1 MSAKTKHSK
10 IKFLQDNKQV
20 VYSVILMIVIPGA
33 MIFNTWFLSGYFRN
47 TVDQSIHDKAVAI
60 GLSINTAL
68 ADKLGSP
75 EAMQSFIDNWKEYS
89 GETKLLDILYP
100 ENDGFKLAASMDKSK
115 VGQEEES
122 MAYTI
127 SWKDGAPLAQK
138 ISDPA
143 SKNNSPYWLV
153 AMPLKDLQGDKQAL
167 LVMEFS
173 TDFVSSNLLDA
184 LIRSY
189 LVLILTVVLIV
200 MLLFVN
206 SHLFEYSI
214 LYNKIKEVDAM
225 KDDFISIASHELRT
239 PVTAIKGF
247 ISLIIE
253 ESQSLEPNAKI
264 KEYLSI
270 ISISTDRLMMLIEDF
285 LNVSR
290 IDQGRLKMDIQ
301 KTDAWPVIEET
312 VKELKPQADEKKL
325 SLFCVL
331 EPGAKSDVLIDG
343 DRFKQ
348 SLINIIG
355 NAIKYTP
362 SGSVEIRA
370 KSKGKNFIITVK
382 DTGIGMA
389 AKEREHLFEKF
400 YRIRK
405 RETDAIIGTGLGLW
419 ITKQIVGLMNG
430 TISVDSIEKVGSQ
443 FTIDL
448 PLAE

>member
-1 MSAKTKHSK
+1 MAIETKHSK
-10 IKFLQDNKQV
+10 AKFLRDNKQV

-33 MIFNTWFLSGYFRN
+33 LIFNTWFLSGYFRN

-75 EAMQSFIDNWKEYS
+75 EEMQSFIDDWQKYS
-89 GETKLLDILYP
+89 SETKLLDILYL
-100 ENDGFKLAASMDKSK
+100 EKDSFKLAASMDKGK
-115 VGQEEES
+115 VGQTDES
-122 MAYTI
+122 MAYMI
-127 SWKDGAPLAQK
+127 SWKNDAPIAQK
-138 ISDPA
+138 IIDPA
-143 SKNNSPYWLV
+143 NKSKNPYWLV
-153 AMPLKDLQGDKQAL
+153 AMPLKDIQGNKQAL
-167 LVMEFS
+167 LAMEFS
-173 TDFVSSNLLDA
+173 TDFVSSNLLAA

-189 LVLILTVVLIV
+189 LILILTVILIIL
-200 MLLFVN
+200 LLFVN

-214 LYNKIKEVDAM
+214 LYNKIKEIDAM

-239 PVTAIKGF
+239 PVAAIKGF
-247 ISLIIE
+247 ASLIIE
-253 ESQSLEPNAKI
+253 ESQSLAPNAKMQ
-264 KEYLSI
+264 EYLSI
-270 ISISTDRLMMLIEDF
+270 ISASADRLTMLIEDL

-301 KTDAWPVIEET
+301 KTDAWPAIEET

-331 EPGAKSDVLIDG
+331 DPGAKSAVLIDR

-362 SGSVEIRA
+362 SGSIEVRA
-370 KSKGKNFIITVK
+370 RSKGKNFTVTVK
-382 DTGIGMA
+382 DTGIGMP

-430 TISVDSIEKVGSQ
+430 TISVDSIENVGSQ

-448 PLAE
+448 PLAD